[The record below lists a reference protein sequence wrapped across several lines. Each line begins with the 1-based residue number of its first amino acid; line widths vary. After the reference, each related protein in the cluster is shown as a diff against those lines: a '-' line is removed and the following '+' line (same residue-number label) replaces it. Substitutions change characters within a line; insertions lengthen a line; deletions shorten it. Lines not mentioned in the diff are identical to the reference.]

1 MIELLEITERPDA
14 GWPKKEMAFKA
25 IDKPLQKFIEENG
38 IELNDGELRA
48 RVLHWSRERADIKA
62 AFQEVLAQKK

>member
-1 MIELLEITERPDA
+1 
-14 GWPKKEMAFKA
+14 MAFKA